1 MTILFFLTFADN
13 LKQEASQDLFQT
25 PPDLCQLP
33 QARGPCKAALLRYF
47 YNSTSNAC
55 EPFTYGGCQG
65 NDNNFETTEM
75 CFRICQPPGES
86 SDRPRKRNGGDR
98 ILGVKGQGVGEDAGG
113 DMLIWELVM
122 MRIRGMRYLSLMPGR
137 GGNEGAGSVDSKA
150 VVAGGTD
157 NKDERWVDYCS
168 KPF

>member
-13 LKQEASQDLFQT
+13 LKQETSQDLFQT

-33 QARGPCKAALLRYF
+33 QARGPCKAALHRYF

-75 CFRICQPPGES
+75 CLRICKAPGES

-98 ILGVKGQGVGEDAGG
+98 MLGVKGQGVGEDAGG
-113 DMLIWELVM
+113 DAGDDVNMGV
-122 MRIRGMRYLSLMPGR
+122 SDDDNK
-137 GGNEGAGSVDSKA
+137 GNEIPV
-150 VVAGGTD
+150 TD
-157 NKDERWVDYCS
+157 AWEG
-168 KPF
+168 

>member
-1 MTILFFLTFADN
+1 MVEGGCVCVCVCVCMFDKSFYN

-33 QARGPCKAALLRYF
+33 QARGPCKAALHRYF

-75 CFRICQPPGES
+75 CLRICKAPGSQTEWKS
-86 SDRPRKRNGGDR
+86 GD
-98 ILGVKGQGVGEDAGG
+98 L
-113 DMLIWELVM
+113 
-122 MRIRGMRYLSLMPGR
+122 
-137 GGNEGAGSVDSKA
+137 
-150 VVAGGTD
+150 
-157 NKDERWVDYCS
+157 
-168 KPF
+168 

>member
-1 MTILFFLTFADN
+1 M
-13 LKQEASQDLFQT
+13 FQT

-75 CFRICQPPGES
+75 CLRICQPPGES

-98 ILGVKGQGVGEDAGG
+98 MLGVKGQGVGEDAGG
-113 DMLIWELVM
+113 DAGDDVNMEV
-122 MRIRGMRYLSLMPGR
+122 SDDENK
-137 GGNEGAGSVDSKA
+137 GNEIPGH
-150 VVAGGTD
+150 
-157 NKDERWVDYCS
+157 
-168 KPF
+168 

>member
-1 MTILFFLTFADN
+1 MKLSCLLALCLTLCLVGLASSGETSDN

-55 EPFTYGGCQG
+55 EPFSYGGCQG

-75 CFRICQPPGES
+75 CLRICQPPGLRRSTWDRHS
-86 SDRPRKRNGGDR
+86 SLHPAGP
-98 ILGVKGQGVGEDAGG
+98 LVPACGV
-113 DMLIWELVM
+113 
-122 MRIRGMRYLSLMPGR
+122 
-137 GGNEGAGSVDSKA
+137 
-150 VVAGGTD
+150 
-157 NKDERWVDYCS
+157 
-168 KPF
+168 

>member
-1 MTILFFLTFADN
+1 MTMLFFLTFADN

-33 QARGPCKAALLRYF
+33 QARGPCKAALHRYF

-75 CFRICQPPGES
+75 CLRICKAPGES
-86 SDRPRKRNGGDR
+86 YDRPRKRNGGDR
-98 ILGVKGQGVGEDAGG
+98 MLGVKGQGGGEDAGG
-113 DMLIWELVM
+113 DAGDDVNMGV
-122 MRIRGMRYLSLMPGR
+122 SDDDNK
-137 GGNEGAGSVDSKA
+137 GNEIPV
-150 VVAGGTD
+150 TD
-157 NKDERWVDYCS
+157 AWEG
-168 KPF
+168 

>member
-1 MTILFFLTFADN
+1 MKLSCLLALCLTPCLVGLASSGETSDN
-13 LKQEASQDLFQT
+13 LKQEASQDLFQK

-75 CFRICQPPGES
+75 CLRICQPPEL
-86 SDRPRKRNGGDR
+86 RN
-98 ILGVKGQGVGEDAGG
+98 
-113 DMLIWELVM
+113 
-122 MRIRGMRYLSLMPGR
+122 
-137 GGNEGAGSVDSKA
+137 A
-150 VVAGGTD
+150 VVAVILVGGGRY
-157 NKDERWVDYCS
+157 EEVPGLVDAEGVGDRGQELTATPARSQALTKSCLGCPS
-168 KPF
+168 RLEALF